1 MSGTPRGRGPGF
13 LRATFVVA
21 AKDLT
26 LEWRTLETLSAS
38 GLFAL
43 IVLVV
48 FNFAFD
54 LSTVRQLGADRLVP
68 GILWTTFAFAGI
80 VGFARSFHVER
91 RRESLT
97 ALALAPVDR
106 GAVFAGKS
114 LANFLL
120 LSALQAILLPL
131 SAVFFDWDL
140 LSHLGPILLVV
151 VVHTIGLTLLGTLFG
166 AVAARLGRGEALLA
180 TLLLPAATPL
190 FLSAVRCTAAVLDG
204 RGLAAERAWMLL
216 SGGFD
221 VLYFLVAWITFEY
234 VLED

>member
-1 MSGTPRGRGPGF
+1 MTARTPGRGPGF
-13 LRATFVVA
+13 VRAALVVA
-21 AKDLT
+21 SKDLK
-26 LEWRTLETLSAS
+26 LEWRTFETLSAT

-54 LSTVRQLGADRLVP
+54 LATIKEVGADRLVP
-68 GILWTTFAFAGI
+68 GVLWTTFAFAGI
-80 VGFARSFHVER
+80 VGFARSFQLER

-106 GAVFAGKS
+106 GALFAGKS
-114 LANFLL
+114 LANLAL
-120 LSALQAILLPL
+120 LSALQLVLLPL

-140 LSHLGPILLVV
+140 LGRLGPVLLVV
-151 VVHTIGLTLLGTLFG
+151 FVHTLGLAQLGTLFG
-166 AVAARLGRGEALLA
+166 AVTARLGRGEALLA

-190 FLSAVRCTAAVLDG
+190 FLSAIRCTAAVLDG
-204 RGLAAERAWMLL
+204 RGLAAERHWMLL
-216 SGGFD
+216 SAGFD
-221 VLYFLVAWITFEY
+221 VLYFLIALITFEF